1 MLDIRRFRWQHV
13 TVGCW
18 RRTNAANILTVSGA
32 NIADTLNVAGTL
44 AHVSGIVTVPSTTGA
59 IDIALGTPTQG
70 SLTSN
75 ALTLTTASSVSN
87 SIAQLNDCIR

>member
-1 MLDIRRFRWQHV
+1 MNV
-13 TVGCW
+13 VGII
-18 RRTNAANILTVSGA
+18 TS
-32 NIADTLNVAGTL
+32 
-44 AHVSGIVTVPSTTGA
+44 PSTSGA

-87 SIAQLNDCIR
+87 SIAQLNNSIR